1 MSELNPIP
9 SGPEMQLHW
18 LSNRPAALPE
28 LPKAWSASVFATPFG
43 DSIAPH
49 KTYSQLTVARVE
61 SATVGYE
68 SWMRVRLY
76 LTQDRRFFDFL
87 FISVDDP
94 DQPFESKWY
103 WIDSSVNGGVRK
115 IHGPFRTCLR
125 VPGPQFLAE
134 NHAIWGNR
142 YPLMCTDRK
151 PDGIDCDHWVVPTP
165 GTQADH
171 GSWYSLR
178 RDTGN
183 LFRIFTMDS
192 ANPMMLPFLGAYFI
206 ANFESFEKGVSKE
219 SKKLLETVKAGAAVK
234 RPGYWNPMVTQQ
246 DVHRA
251 FAFPIAFAKCTSK
264 DIQKVLPGFTAVP
277 AQTPLPRWSDKLYIE
292 AWALALDLI
301 AYRVRVCYHFT
312 GDDRRKQQ
320 SIFIGWG
327 ENPGAGSY
335 FKRTDTCLN
344 ASGTDM
350 PYYVWDDAS
359 GWGDQKYCLPP
370 ESGIGPPVP
379 DWLAADHAVFMGQIR
394 GNANFG
400 LEPDQVLNL
409 ISAKKPDAFGVLG
422 LFWAWFVD
430 NKVGMLFCEGNF
442 VNPLSH
448 TLQLLDYTLFFRD
461 APIVDSDFS
470 DPCICAQSP
479 PTGPVVDVSGH
490 FTHARRKAPRQG
502 KASRTPR
509 AGSRKSTDT

>member
-9 SGPEMQLHW
+9 SGPEVQLYW

-28 LPKAWSASVFATPFG
+28 LPKAWSASVLLTPFG

-49 KTYSQLTVARVE
+49 KTYSQLAVARVE
-61 SATVGYE
+61 SATVGDE

-87 FISVDDP
+87 FISVDNP

-103 WIDSSVNGGVRK
+103 WIDSSVNGRVRK
-115 IHGPFRTCLR
+115 THGPFRTCLR

-192 ANPMMLPFLGAYFI
+192 ANPMMLPFLGAYFM

-219 SKKLLETVKAGAAVK
+219 SKKLLGTVKAGAAVK
-234 RPGYWNPMVTQQ
+234 RPAYWNPMVTQQ
-246 DVHRA
+246 DIHRA

-264 DIQKVLPGFTAVP
+264 DIQKVLSGFTAVP
-277 AQTPLPRWSDKLYIE
+277 SGTPLPTWTDKTFIE
-292 AWALALDLI
+292 GWTLGLDLI
-301 AYRVRVCYHFT
+301 PYYTRICYHFT
-312 GDDRRKQQ
+312 GDKQSKQQ
-320 SIFIGWG
+320 SIFIGLG
-327 ENPGAGSY
+327 VDPGSGSY
-335 FKRTDTCLN
+335 FKRSDTCLN
-344 ASGTDM
+344 TSQSDN
-350 PYYVWDDAS
+350 PYFEWDDAL
-359 GWGDQKYCLPP
+359 GWNLKYCLPS
-370 ESGIGPPVP
+370 ETGIGVPVP
-379 DWLAADHAVFMGQIR
+379 DWVSQGHGVVMGQIR

-400 LEPDQVLNL
+400 LEPDEALNL
-409 ISAKKPDAFGVLG
+409 IAAEMPAAGGELAI
-422 LFWAWFVD
+422 FWVWFLD
-430 NKVGMLFCEGNF
+430 NGVGMLFSEAKYIH
-442 VNPLSH
+442 PLSH
-448 TLQLLDYTLFFRD
+448 TLQLVDYNLFLRD
-461 APIVDSDFS
+461 APITGSDFS
-470 DPCICAQSP
+470 NDCHCVQSAP
-479 PTGPVVDVSGH
+479 SAPVVNVRGH
-490 FTHARRKAPRQG
+490 LTHRRKHPA
-502 KASRTPR
+502 
-509 AGSRKSTDT
+509 